1 MTSGQGG
8 GSSRSLPSSANPGAT
23 MNDPS
28 SKVPQQ
34 RR

>member
-8 GSSRSLPSSANPGAT
+8 GSSRSFPSSANPGAT
-23 MNDPS
+23 VNDPS
-28 SKVPQQ
+28 SRAP